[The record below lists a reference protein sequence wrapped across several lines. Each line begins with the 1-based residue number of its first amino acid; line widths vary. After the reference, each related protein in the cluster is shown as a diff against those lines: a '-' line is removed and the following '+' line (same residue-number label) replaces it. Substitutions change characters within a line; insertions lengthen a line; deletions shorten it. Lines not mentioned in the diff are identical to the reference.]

1 MKILVINGPNI
12 NMLGIREPEI
22 YGHESYYCL
31 VDTIQQEAAKL
42 NVEIECLQSN
52 SEGTIIDW
60 IQGALFDSYDGIII
74 NPAGYTHTSVA
85 IADAI
90 KAISPIPVV
99 EVHLS
104 DVDKRENFRKFS
116 YVTPCCIKTI
126 KGYGIKGYVMA
137 LDYLVKIIGEGNE
150 R

>member
-12 NMLGIREPEI
+12 NMLGIRETEI
-22 YGHESYYCL
+22 YGHESYYYL
-31 VDTIQQEAAKL
+31 VDMIQNEATKL
-42 NVEIECLQSN
+42 NIEVKCLQSN
-52 SEGTIIDW
+52 SEGKIIDW
-60 IQGALFDSYDGIII
+60 IQSALFDSYDGIII

-104 DVDKRENFRKFS
+104 DIDKRENFRKFS
-116 YVTPCCIKTI
+116 YIKPYCVKTF
-126 KGYGIKGYVMA
+126 KGYGIKGYLMA
-137 LDYLVKIIGEGNE
+137 LNYLVNIIGEEN
-150 R
+150 